1 MILRRRRRRKSLAAR
16 LLLATVFLIIIGLI
30 GTVFMV
36 NRYYPLRY
44 VDIVHEKAEK
54 FDLEP
59 SLVFAVIHAESG
71 FNSSA
76 VSRAGASGLMQII
89 ESTAYWLAPQI
100 PLEDFDY
107 AAQIFDPATN
117 IHIGTFYL
125 RMQYDRFGSM
135 DVALAAYNAGSGN
148 VSNWLNDPEYSRDG
162 QTLDYIPFTET
173 RNYVERVA
181 TNQRRYEMIL
191 RFEWLFSRLP

>member
-1 MILRRRRRRKSLAAR
+1 MIRKRRRKSKAAR
-16 LLLATVFLIIIGLI
+16 IFLAVFILLIVGLI
-30 GTVFMV
+30 GTVFVV

-44 VDIVHEKAEK
+44 ADIVRQHAETY
-54 FDLEP
+54 DLEP

-71 FNSSA
+71 FNSNA

-89 ESTAYWLAPQI
+89 ESTADWLAPQI

-107 AAQIFDPATN
+107 GAQIFDPATN

-148 VSNWLNDPEYSRDG
+148 VSNWLGNPEYSSDG

-181 TNQRRYEMIL
+181 SNQRIYDYIL
-191 RFEWLFSRLP
+191 RFEWLFARLP